1 MNDLSGLS
9 WNTSASSNSNTNAQ
23 PTRNGDIYAS
33 LRPSSQNTSR
43 QPSPLSSAG
52 RQTPVAS
59 SNTASKSSAQD
70 SFAGLLGTSKKTT
83 TVSLQERQ
91 KQLFEEKRKQAGHQD
106 PFNTNDAA
114 FWEGLGSGRNTP
126 AQAAAVTPSMT
137 SVCLSCFNF
146 IGGTLS

>member
-9 WNTSASSNSNTNAQ
+9 WNASAPSNASSQ

-43 QPSPLSSAG
+43 QPSPLSSAA
-52 RQTPVAS
+52 RRTPIAN
-59 SNTASKSSAQD
+59 SNAAPKPPGQD
-70 SFAGLLGTSKKTT
+70 SFAGLLGTSKKIT

-91 KQLFEEKRKQAGHQD
+91 KQLLEEKKGQAGQQD

-126 AQAAAVTPSMT
+126 ADTAAVTSSIT
-137 SVCLSCFNF
+137 GVCLSCLETFS
-146 IGGTLS
+146 GPLG